1 MVLASRFGQTSA
13 GQEPQATNLVKQLT
27 ENRLDIYKRLQQ
39 LERNSVYSLHTAL
52 LNLGFID
59 ARFIY
64 NI

>member
-13 GQEPQATNLVKQLT
+13 GQEPQATNLVKQLMK
-27 ENRLDIYKRLQQ
+27 NRLDIYTFLQQ
-39 LERNSVYSLHTAL
+39 LERNSVYSLYTTL

-59 ARFIY
+59 AHFIY